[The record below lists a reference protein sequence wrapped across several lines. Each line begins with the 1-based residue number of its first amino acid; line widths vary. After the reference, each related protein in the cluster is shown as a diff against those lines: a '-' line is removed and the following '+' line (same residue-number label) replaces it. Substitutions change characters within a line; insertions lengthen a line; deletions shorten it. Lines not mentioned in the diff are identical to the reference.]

1 MMLGKTAGGLYWMFR
16 YLERTENLA
25 RLVDTGERM
34 ALTRAYGADG
44 EWGSILSTAGVRGA
58 YDAHHDEVTAEAVID
73 WLLRS
78 PDNPSSVMSCVE
90 AARTNA
96 RTVRTALTRE
106 VWEATNECWMTL
118 RDALARRVAIR
129 DLPKV
134 LSTVRAR
141 SAFVRGALH
150 GTMLRNEMYDFARL
164 GTFIERADATA
175 RLLDVKYYV
184 LLPSIAGVGSRL
196 DNAQWEMVLRAVSAE
211 GPFRHVHGQDRG
223 PAQIAQF
230 LILDGRMP
238 RSLAFC
244 YKKIGDNLDY
254 LHRDHGH
261 KKPCH
266 DIAEETCNRLEQLS
280 IEQVFD
286 EGLHQFLQTFLERN
300 TSLGAQIEEDF
311 RFYR

>member
-1 MMLGKTAGGLYWMFR
+1 MLGKTAGGLYWMFR

-25 RLVDTGERM
+25 RLVEAGERIV
-34 ALTRAYGADG
+34 LTRPDASDG
-44 EWGSILSTAGVRGA
+44 DWASILATAGVRAA
-58 YDAHHDEVTAEAVID
+58 YEAHHDEITGETVID

-78 PDNPSSVMSCVE
+78 PDNSSSVMSCVE
-90 AARTNA
+90 AARMNA

-106 VWEATNECWMTL
+106 VWEAVNECWMTQ
-118 RDALARRVAIR
+118 RRTLARRVPTR
-129 DLPKV
+129 DLPQA
-134 LSTVRAR
+134 LATIRAR

-150 GTMLRNEMYDFARL
+150 GTMLRDEMYDFARL

-196 DNAQWEMVLRAVSAE
+196 DNAQWDMILRAVSAE
-211 GPFRHVHGQDRG
+211 SPFRHAHGQDRG

-230 LILDGRMP
+230 LILDPRMP

-244 YKKIGDNLDY
+244 YKKIGDNLEY
-254 LHRDHGH
+254 LHRDHGLR
-261 KKPCH
+261 KPCH
-266 DIAEETCNRLEQLS
+266 DIADETCGRLERLD
-280 IEQVFD
+280 IEAIFE
-286 EGLHQFLQTFLERN
+286 EGLHHFLQTFLERN
-300 TSLGAQIEEDF
+300 AALGHQIEQDY

>member
-1 MMLGKTAGGLYWMFR
+1 MLGKTAGGLYWMFR

-25 RLVDTGERM
+25 RLVETGARI
-34 ALTRAYGADG
+34 ALTRPDETEG
-44 EWGSILSTAGVRGA
+44 EWASILQTAGVQQA
-58 YDAHHDEVTAEAVID
+58 FDAHHDETTGEAAID
-73 WLLRS
+73 WLLRD

-90 AARTNA
+90 AARMNA

-106 VWEATNECWMTL
+106 VWEAVNECWMTL
-118 RDALARRVAIR
+118 RDTLARKVSTR
-129 DLPKV
+129 DLPRT
-134 LSTVRAR
+134 LATIRAR

-196 DNAQWEMVLRAVSAE
+196 DNTQWEMILRAVSAE
-211 GPFRHVHGQDRG
+211 GPFRHVHGNKRG
-223 PAQIAQF
+223 AAQIARF
-230 LILDGRMP
+230 LILDARMP

-254 LHRDHGH
+254 LYRDHGIR
-261 KKPCH
+261 KPCH
-266 DIAEETCNRLEQLS
+266 DISDEICGRLGQMT
-280 IEQVFD
+280 IEDIFE
-286 EGLHQFLQTFLERN
+286 EGLHQFLQDFLSRN
-300 TSLGAQIEEDF
+300 AALGHQIEQDF
-311 RFYR
+311 RFYK